1 MLKVSDAFNSAFAAP
16 DRELRARVT
25 IGKTVYDSDDL
36 TSINYDSGA
45 MTGEQFSIGS
55 TYMNS
60 AKIIFSHLVEGLK
73 QLDEVLV
80 EFGVLKPD
88 GTVEYVKMGTFIV
101 DDKIQMD
108 RNNNT
113 TTIECMDRMTMLGG
127 TYVSKLTYP
136 ARIKDVAIEIANMA
150 GVKANETSFARLSE
164 NKINQ
169 PTGYTYRDA
178 IGLIAQFQMGFALFD
193 RDGLLDIRTL
203 QDNSFKIDPNQYFLK
218 GLVKNETFFKLN
230 GISCTVVTTSKDEN
244 GNETS
249 KTTVLQSGSSSGAQ
263 IKLANNVMTQ
273 DVLDRM
279 YEALK
284 FTNYYPFSL
293 NWNGNPAVEAGD
305 WLTVEDLQGN
315 EFKVPN
321 MSYTLTYNGGLTTT
335 SKADTSVSSPA
346 TYSYGG
352 SMSNIVNEIGGRDG
366 TEGNHIYEGT
376 EDQEP
381 ALPKEG
387 DLWYKHV
394 GPDTEEWI
402 YRDGKWEFLTS
413 TKPAT
418 DAQKAADAAQKEAE
432 EAKKTAN
439 ESVAAANDAA
449 AEARFANDTATQ
461 AKSDA
466 ATAGQQA
473 KDALTSAGTAITDAK
488 KALTNSSSAQA
499 DSAQARKDS
508 ATAAADAVT
517 AKNDA
522 ATALTDAK
530 KALTDS
536 GSAQVDSA
544 QARKDSATAKIQAA
558 NAATQANQAVT
569 DASTAKADAAAA
581 KGQAANALGQANTA
595 INNAANALDKFNNMQ
610 VGGVNLLLDTGFNNL
625 PQYWIARAG
634 TVNGTFNG
642 HNVIY
647 YDAQTITNDF
657 IEVLRQPVYN
667 PSLTTNRV
675 LPNQWYTLS
684 FYAKGT
690 GQMSTYVYGSFVDTS
705 AGSYIDGVKSNY
717 AGSDG
722 NHTWDLTDGWTRHT
736 YTFKSKSSFQSMG
749 VQNVLWR
756 LFKGNTVYI
765 TMPQLETGTLATDY
779 SPAPEDVQQQ
789 FTNIDGELASK
800 VSQTTYNV
808 LAGTVDTVNTLAK
821 QNQSTISTLATKTS
835 VDTVNHTATT
845 AQTLAQQNANEL
857 LNKANSTT
865 VNTLTQRVTTAESTL
880 KQTATTAQLALTQ
893 KDIDDLNDTV
903 TTQGLDITAMADGLK
918 LKSDATTV
926 NALSQT
932 VDKQSSQLALTA
944 TKAELG
950 LIQTNVDNLKKTVIS
965 NTAGMT
971 ANANALKLKADS
983 STVSSLDGRVTNLS
997 GQLDVQADKI
1007 AATVTANDVTG
1018 MLNGYATQT
1027 WTQSQIKSTADQI
1040 NLSVSKVQSNL
1051 DNTQIGSRNLL
1062 IGTKDFSKGIY
1073 AGNGAVVTSEIYN
1086 GNRVLYEPKLTD
1098 ANSYHNPY
1106 NMSTSINADAT
1117 VYTVSFYAKSD
1128 VNGMVTRSYFYSPT
1142 NTISSIN
1149 NQGRSSRTS
1158 DGLSELILSNNW
1170 EKYWITWTTTPSDS
1184 IKHIIL
1190 GRRDETV
1197 ANSDIGGIYLTSPM
1211 FVEGNK
1217 PLPWSP
1223 APEDLVT
1230 DVEFAELA
1238 VKVDG
1243 ITATVASKA
1252 DKTQITQLSDQIK
1265 LKADTTALNT
1275 LKGTVDKQGSEI
1287 TLNTNS
1293 IKLKADQSSVNTLK
1307 DTVDK
1312 QGSAID
1318 VNTKA
1323 IALRANQSAVD
1334 TLTGRVSTAEG
1345 KITVQADQ
1353 IAQTVSKTELT
1364 TKLNGYATETWTQS
1378 QIKTAADSI
1387 NLNVSK
1393 VRTDLSGTKTQFA
1406 ALEVKV
1412 NGIQTTVSGKADQSQ
1427 VTQLANS
1434 ITSVIRTGSQQNM
1447 LVNSN
1452 FVKDTEGWIFTGS
1465 YTAVAR
1471 DSIYSSYQSTQGIRL
1486 SSLENKNPDS
1496 YHGFIQQNI
1505 SANEGTRVSYS
1516 SMIRVHT
1523 FPERRVYIELLAFDK
1538 NNTRIGSSAIEIPKT
1553 LSPETW
1559 TYFKKDNVFL
1569 PTGTTHISLGLEI
1582 QGAGDISMAQPM
1594 LTQDT
1599 EVGPYTP
1606 DQVSQTQLT
1615 QIQQTIEGV
1624 QTTVKNKADQSQ
1636 VTQLAGQ
1643 ITSSITEAGQ
1653 LNFVAN
1659 SDMDQLDKDAN
1670 IVVPNEV
1677 LGWYNN
1683 AKANNATIYR
1693 SDGQWGGYNGSYG
1706 ITIIATNSAGTTVGD
1721 WTAFRQWID
1730 PTYIGAND
1738 VWSFGAMALV
1748 TGAPDISAF
1757 VELQFFDKDN
1767 KVIAAKQAYVD
1778 SKKVGVWQRVKFEG
1792 MKTPE
1797 GAVKLLFGFVIHK
1810 YAWVTFSQPMLTKAE
1825 TLGPYRPDGATYSQ
1839 MTQLKD
1845 QINLRVEKDHIV
1857 NQINVS
1863 TEGILIAG
1871 QKVHITGQTSIDNAV
1886 IKDAMIANVKADK
1899 ITAGTLNAANVNVIN
1914 LNANNITTG
1923 TIKGANLSMNLN
1935 TGEVAFQHGRIHSTS
1950 NNIDINIDKGYI
1962 STADDNTRVML
1973 KNGMLQFTAPG
1984 ILDSDPNPYL
1994 RISNAGSGLNF
2005 YGAAFVGRDYA
2016 VLSNSANNMNLFD
2029 QPIGQAET
2037 FSGIATGISS
2047 SGWRPTKVG
2056 GAERGVIIS
2065 AGTPMSNIVTWVGT
2079 PPSITVG
2086 YDSQGNMG
2094 GNRVHITGDYVH
2106 MHGVY
2111 ERSNGS
2117 SPNMVINPDGAVTRS
2132 TSASKYKTD
2141 IIRTNKTSYGDKLLE
2156 LPTATWMDIAE
2167 AKRFRDDPVNQVE
2180 PTRSFGMI
2188 AEDLADAGLE
2198 MLVVRGLDGELE
2210 GINYDRIGPAL
2221 IPVIAKLKNKIEN
2234 LEQKLEEKS
2243 A

>member
-1 MLKVSDAFNSAFAAP
+1 MLKVSDAFNSAFSAP

-127 TYVSKLTYP
+127 AYVSKLTYP
-136 ARIKDVAIEIANMA
+136 ARIKDVAVEIANMA

-249 KTTVLQSGSSSGAQ
+249 KTTVLQSGSSSGTQ

-321 MSYTLTYNGGLTTT
+321 MSYTLTYNGGLTAT

-352 SMSNIVNEIGGRDG
+352 TISNIVNEIGGRESA
-366 TEGNHIYEGT
+366 EGNHIYEGT

-381 ALPKEG
+381 TLSKEG

-402 YRDGKWEFLTS
+402 YKDGKWEFLTS
-413 TKPAT
+413 TKTAN
-418 DAQKAADAAQKEAE
+418 DAADAADKASKEAE

-439 ESVAAANDAA
+439 ESVSAANDAVA
-449 AEARFANDTATQ
+449 KAGFANDTATQ

-473 KDALTSAGTAITDAK
+473 KDALTSAGTAITDAQN
-488 KALTNSSSAQA
+488 ALTNSSSAMA

-508 ATAAADAVT
+508 AAAAADAT
-517 AKNDA
+517 
-522 ATALTDAK
+522 TALTDAK

-610 VGGVNLLLDTGFNNL
+610 VGGVNLLLDTDFNNL
-625 PQYWIARAG
+625 PKYWTASG
-634 TVNGTFNG
+634 TVTGTFNG
-642 HNVIY
+642 HNIIY
-647 YDAQTITNDF
+647 CDAKTITGDF
-657 IEVLRQPVYN
+657 SEVLRQTIYDPALAN
-667 PSLTTNRV
+667 NRV
-675 LPNQWYTLS
+675 LPSRWYTLS
-684 FYAKGT
+684 FYSKGV
-690 GQMSTYVYGSFVDTS
+690 GKLASYVYAKFVDS
-705 AGSYIDGVKSNY
+705 DAGSNIDGVKSGF
-717 AGSDG
+717 APPDGS
-722 NHTWDLTDGWTRHT
+722 NIWDLTDVWTRHT
-736 YTFKSKSSFQSMG
+736 YTFKSKSSFTATD
-749 VQNVLWR
+749 VDKVLFR
-756 LFKGNTVYI
+756 AYKGNTVYI
-765 TMPQLETGTLATDY
+765 CMPQLEAGTLVTDY

-800 VSQTTYNV
+800 VNQTTYNV

-857 LNKANSTT
+857 LNKASTNT
-865 VNTLTQRVTTAESTL
+865 VDTLTQRVTTAESTL
-880 KQTATTAQLALTQ
+880 SQTATKAELSLT
-893 KDIDDLNDTV
+893 KTDVDKLGDTV
-903 TTQGLDITAMADGLK
+903 NKQ
-918 LKSDATTV
+918 AT
-926 NALSQT
+926 
-932 VDKQSSQLALTA
+932 QLALTA
-944 TKAELG
+944 TKAELQVA
-950 LIQTNVDNLKKTVIS
+950 QTNVDNLKKTVTS

-1027 WTQSQIKSTADQI
+1027 WTQSQIKTTADQI

-1051 DNTQIGSRNLL
+1051 DNMQIGSRNLL

-1106 NMSTSINADAT
+1106 NMTTSINADAT

-1149 NQGRSSRTS
+1149 SQGKSGRAL
-1158 DGLSELILSNNW
+1158 DGLSEIVLSNKW

-1190 GRRDETV
+1190 GRREETV

-1265 LKADTTALNT
+1265 LKADTTAVNT

-1293 IKLKADQSSVNTLK
+1293 IKLKADQSSVDALK
-1307 DTVDK
+1307 GTVDK
-1312 QGSAID
+1312 QDSAID

-1323 IALRANQSAVD
+1323 IALKANQSTVD

-1364 TKLNGYATETWTQS
+1364 NILGDYATQTWTQS
-1378 QIKTAADSI
+1378 QIKSTADQI
-1387 NLNVSK
+1387 NLSVVS
-1393 VRTDLSGTKTQFA
+1393 LKT
-1406 ALEVKV
+1406 EVEN
-1412 NGIQTTVSGKADQSQ
+1412 NGAENLIQNSSFKLGKAGWS
-1427 VTQLANS
+1427 
-1434 ITSVIRTGSQQNM
+1434 GW
-1447 LVNSN
+1447 
-1452 FVKDTEGWIFTGS
+1452 EGPYIHDPVVETYHS
-1465 YTAVAR
+1465 KPYTAVYFGQNTQPYADLIHDGKIPLTPSTSYVFQIKTR
-1471 DSIYSSYQSTQGIRL
+1471 SLIKNHAVTYIQEYDAAGKVINDHAFILNVNSPDYITNVQKFTTSAAAEYAVLRIRAQPGDQFMASELMLTEGTIVPKSWYPSSMDNATTADFASLEITIKGIQST
-1486 SSLENKNPDS
+1486 
-1496 YHGFIQQNI
+1496 
-1505 SANEGTRVSYS
+1505 V
-1516 SMIRVHT
+1516 
-1523 FPERRVYIELLAFDK
+1523 
-1538 NNTRIGSSAIEIPKT
+1538 
-1553 LSPETW
+1553 
-1559 TYFKKDNVFL
+1559 
-1569 PTGTTHISLGLEI
+1569 TT
-1582 QGAGDISMAQPM
+1582 
-1594 LTQDT
+1594 
-1599 EVGPYTP
+1599 
-1606 DQVSQTQLT
+1606 
-1615 QIQQTIEGV
+1615 
-1624 QTTVKNKADQSQ
+1624 KADQSQ

-1643 ITSSITEAGQ
+1643 ITSVVGSTSNPNLVPYSGHPKDNTGWSLNSTAGKLQVVTHVFYENSGATLFNLTNNSATEETIAGSNRFPVKEDKKYTISG
-1653 LNFVAN
+1653 LFFAEANVVSSDIWFLSRPSGNTSNFTVPTLVAGAQRF
-1659 SDMDQLDKDAN
+1659 STSKAEYKSYTFTMPHG
-1670 IVVPNEV
+1670 VNE
-1677 LGWYNN
+1677 
-1683 AKANNATIYR
+1683 
-1693 SDGQWGGYNGSYG
+1693 GYIRIDNNGSTNAPMESG
-1706 ITIIATNSAGTTVGD
+1706 VFFGELKMELGDHATPWV
-1721 WTAFRQWID
+1721 
-1730 PTYIGAND
+1730 YND
-1738 VWSFGAMALV
+1738 
-1748 TGAPDISAF
+1748 
-1757 VELQFFDKDN
+1757 
-1767 KVIAAKQAYVD
+1767 
-1778 SKKVGVWQRVKFEG
+1778 
-1792 MKTPE
+1792 
-1797 GAVKLLFGFVIHK
+1797 
-1810 YAWVTFSQPMLTKAE
+1810 SQ
-1825 TLGPYRPDGATYSQ
+1825 SQ
-1839 MTQLKD
+1839 ITQLSND
-1845 QINLRVEKDHIV
+1845 INLRVQKGDVI
-1857 NQINVS
+1857 NQINIS
-1863 TEGILIAG
+1863 PESILIAG

-1886 IKDAMIANVKADK
+1886 IKDAMIADIKADK

-1923 TIKGANLSMNLN
+1923 TLKGANLSMNLN
-1935 TGEVAFQHGRIHSTS
+1935 TGEILFQRGSIKST
-1950 NNIDINIDKGYI
+1950 NGKLNIDINDGTLSVMSSAKSGVLFNDGNMYLSTVSGGWFNPLVDKPKYGSIKY
-1962 STADDNTRVML
+1962 TDNFLNTHP
-1973 KNGMLQFTAPG
+1973 GMTVTGSEGLLLLSGKDANVVTMMGPHIAHGLG
-1984 ILDSDPNPYL
+1984 ILLGPDNIYIGGDNNTAGSIMTGGKKYQGYLMDDMASVSVGNGDSFADTTLNGKTINLTFSPGKIMTNDQGGLFRLSNDERSQYVLSVNTYNRTYASGATMTITPNGVFG
-1994 RISNAGSGLNF
+1994 RIS
-2005 YGAAFVGRDYA
+2005 
-2016 VLSNSANNMNLFD
+2016 
-2029 QPIGQAET
+2029 
-2037 FSGIATGISS
+2037 
-2047 SGWRPTKVG
+2047 
-2056 GAERGVIIS
+2056 
-2065 AGTPMSNIVTWVGT
+2065 
-2079 PPSITVG
+2079 
-2086 YDSQGNMG
+2086 
-2094 GNRVHITGDYVH
+2094 
-2106 MHGVY
+2106 
-2111 ERSNGS
+2111 
-2117 SPNMVINPDGAVTRS
+2117 
-2132 TSASKYKTD
+2132 SASKYKLAIGEITTLKDEAHQFLSVKPKQWFDKSESEALADMMTTGNTD
-2141 IIRTNKTSYGDKLLE
+2141 YVDDAKA
-2156 LPTATWMDIAE
+2156 LPHTG
-2167 AKRFRDDPVNQVE
+2167 F
-2180 PTRSFGMI
+2180 I
-2188 AEDLADAGLE
+2188 AEDLYTAGLDSY
-2198 MLVVRGLDGELE
+2198 VIRGSDGSIES
-2210 GINYDRIGPAL
+2210 IQYDRLPVLHHEL
-2221 IPVIAKLKNKIEN
+2221 IRELFNRLDAAETEIYRLKQEAKNA
-2234 LEQKLEEKS
+2234 S
-2243 A
+2243 